1 MRNQFGESQSQDC
14 LASWEQAEL
23 QEISLGFTCAPKEEG
38 NGSVMEFLVW
48 PHITLCV
55 SALRWERWCS
65 GDRSSLEQSCFY
77 EKRSHTLSCPL
88 LLIYQCSPFRVRD
101 VAVSAEKKLKQRIE
115 YYLKGMLRLLSSQF
129 LSFTFG
135 AHVSAWSEKR
145 TDWGIWNPRC
155 AQCPWLAGRRVNLRG

>member
-55 SALRWERWCS
+55 SALRWECWCS
-65 GDRSSLEQSCFY
+65 GDRAVWSRAASMKKGLIPYLVLCCSSTNVAPSECQ
-77 EKRSHTLSCPL
+77 H
-88 LLIYQCSPFRVRD
+88 

-115 YYLKGMLRLLSSQF
+115 YYLKGMSRLLSSQF

-135 AHVSAWSEKR
+135 VHVSACSEKR

-155 AQCPWLAGRRVNLRG
+155 AQCPWLAGWRFNLRG